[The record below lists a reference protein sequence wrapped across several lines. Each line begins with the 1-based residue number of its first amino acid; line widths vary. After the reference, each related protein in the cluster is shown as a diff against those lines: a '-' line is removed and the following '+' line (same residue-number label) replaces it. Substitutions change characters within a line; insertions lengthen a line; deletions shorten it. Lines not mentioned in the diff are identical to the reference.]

1 MSMRT
6 LETAGRQEEEAAT
19 RPQSQ
24 SFQSALPLELGA
36 EMWNSVARL
45 NAGWVALASRRL
57 RENFALP
64 RRLAGC
70 QSVTELLRVYASYC
84 RTAMD
89 QYHAAFAELQQISI
103 DHMTKVPVPVRTEP
117 LQRTTR
123 GCLP

>member
-1 MSMRT
+1 MRT

-24 SFQSALPLELGA
+24 SFQPWELGA
-36 EMWNSVARL
+36 EMWNSLARL

-57 RENFALP
+57 RENFVLP
-64 RRLAGC
+64 RQLAGC
-70 QSVTELLRVYASYC
+70 QSMTELLRVYASYC

-117 LQRTTR
+117 TARSPQRTTR
-123 GCLP
+123 DCLP